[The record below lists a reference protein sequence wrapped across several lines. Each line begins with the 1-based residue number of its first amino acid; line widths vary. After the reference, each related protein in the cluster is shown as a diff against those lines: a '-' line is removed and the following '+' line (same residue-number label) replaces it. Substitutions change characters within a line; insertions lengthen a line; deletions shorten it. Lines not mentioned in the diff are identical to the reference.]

1 MVGAKRGYTYYPAYL
16 FDVPPKKLKIDHL
29 RKKYLITE
37 IARPNTQ
44 RHFYRNAM
52 ILMSH
57 LKEFMKVFAA
67 ATLHASVNPDK
78 NLTQDHD
85 YAIQDSDQE
94 RASTSEDEEQCE

>member
-37 IARPNTQ
+37 ISHSNTQ
-44 RHFYRNAM
+44 CRFYRNAM
-52 ILMSH
+52 ILMSN

-67 ATLHASVNPDK
+67 STLHSNVTNAQNGR
-78 NLTQDHD
+78 NDHE
-85 YAIQDSDQE
+85 YAIQDTDQE
-94 RASTSEDEEQCE
+94 TVSSSEEDEQ